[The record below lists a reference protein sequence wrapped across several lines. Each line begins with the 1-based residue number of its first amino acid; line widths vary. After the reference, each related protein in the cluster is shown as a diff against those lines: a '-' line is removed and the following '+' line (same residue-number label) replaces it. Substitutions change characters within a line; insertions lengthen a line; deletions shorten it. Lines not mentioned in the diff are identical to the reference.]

1 MVGVL
6 IDLWVSSICFR
17 RADGGSSRH
26 FDAIA
31 VDRIDGNRADD
42 DGSAAIACGLCD
54 VINALW

>member
-1 MVGVL
+1 ML

-17 RADGGSSRH
+17 RADGGISRH
-26 FDAIA
+26 SDAIA